1 MAGGRYRAISFARR
15 STQLPPGGR
24 NDGARAPGRMR
35 PRTRTTTGER
45 TWRHTT
51 PTTDELRALVAT
63 QLRQHGVDISV
74 LPPGGPG
81 QPTSDPAT
89 GSPTQY
95 ALITSVVATIT
106 GSVSYVAGYKV
117 DDGYKQN

>member
-1 MAGGRYRAISFARR
+1 LAA
-15 STQLPPGGR
+15 TP
-24 NDGARAPGRMR
+24 
-35 PRTRTTTGER
+35 
-45 TWRHTT
+45 

-63 QLRQHGVDISV
+63 QLRQYGVDISV

-117 DDGYKQN
+117 DDGYKQNVQENPPVLYPAPLSAWTGS